1 MVNSWE
7 NIFDRGWVFSV
18 LKPNLPVQNPPLF
31 LLHGLSGDETSLR
44 SLSAKIQRSRWII
57 AVRGILPGPE
67 SGYAWAQPKSRN
79 QTDFLQAVNV
89 FFLELGPLQSLL
101 SLNRTPIDLMGFSQG
116 AAFASV
122 LLIVH
127 PELIRRVA
135 LISGFIPRLEN
146 SVRPDLSGHQVVISH
161 GTEDNL
167 VPFAEALHSADLL
180 TSFDAE
186 VTFCQS
192 NTRHKIGA
200 YCLSQLE
207 TFFD

>member
-1 MVNSWE
+1 MADSWE

-18 LKPNLPVQNPPLF
+18 LKPDSPDQNPPLI

-44 SLSAKIQRSRWII
+44 SLSAKIKRNRWII
-57 AVRGILPGPE
+57 AVRGRLPGPD
-67 SGYAWAQPKSRN
+67 SGYAWAQPKSRKQVDFN
-79 QTDFLQAVNV
+79 QALDGFSA
-89 FFLELGPLQSLL
+89 EWGPIRSMLDL
-101 SLNRTPIDLMGFSQG
+101 SSAPIDLMGFSQG
-116 AAFASV
+116 SAFASL
-122 LLIVH
+122 LLILH
-127 PELIRRVA
+127 PELIRRAA
-135 LISGFIPRLEN
+135 LISGFIPRIDDG
-146 SVRPDLSGHQVVISH
+146 VKPDLSGHEVMISH

-167 VPFAEALHSADLL
+167 VPFEEALQAADLL
-180 TSFDAE
+180 TSLGAE